1 MFKSNSARKLLVFIN
16 KKAPVLVAKARY
28 KKTFGQSL
36 NLKNP
41 KNLNEKILWLS
52 LYSDITEWSRLA
64 DKYSVREYVKE
75 KGLSDILIPMYGVWD
90 SISEIDWDSLPQSF
104 VMKTTN
110 GSGTNLIVKDK
121 NAMDRRD
128 SLTQVDKW
136 LHQHTGVTTT
146 EFHYKDIKP
155 RVIAEE
161 LLLNPSD
168 IASFST
174 TLIDYKVW
182 CFNGKAQ
189 YVWACS
195 NRVGISTEV
204 AMFDRDWNYHPEMSV
219 FTEHYKEQSNLVPKP
234 KNLLRMLEIA
244 EILSKGFPVVR
255 VDLYNLDGKI
265 YFGEMT
271 FTSLGGQMD
280 FYTQDALLK
289 MGNMVDISNVSVVRN
304 K

>member
-1 MFKSNSARKLLVFIN
+1 M
-16 KKAPVLVAKARY
+16 VAKARY
-28 KKTFGQSL
+28 KKTFGRFPDF
-36 NLKNP
+36 NHP

-52 LYSDITEWSRLA
+52 LHSDISQWTRLA

-75 KGLSDILIPMYGVWD
+75 KGLEDTLVQLYGVWEKAED
-90 SISEIDWDSLPQSF
+90 IEWSKLPESF
-104 VMKTTN
+104 VLKTTN
-110 GSGTNLIVKDK
+110 GSGTNIIVNDK
-121 NAMDRRD
+121 KQLGINQA
-128 SLTQVDKW
+128 TVTIDKW
-136 LHQHTGVTTT
+136 LHTQIARTTT
-146 EFHYKDIKP
+146 EFHYKNIKP
-155 RVIAEE
+155 LVIAEE
-161 LLLNPSD
+161 FLRNPAD
-168 IASFST
+168 IEAFSS

-289 MGNMVDISNVSVVRN
+289 MGNMVDISNVSIVRN

>member
-1 MFKSNSARKLLVFIN
+1 MFKSKPSRQLIIFANRV
-16 KKAPVLVAKARY
+16 APVMVAKARY
-28 KKTFGQSL
+28 KKTFGQYPDF
-36 NLKNP
+36 KHP

-52 LYSDITEWSRLA
+52 LHSDISQWTRLA

-75 KGLSDILIPMYGVWD
+75 KGLEDTLVHLYGVWEKAED
-90 SISEIDWDSLPQSF
+90 IEWGKLPESF
-104 VMKTTN
+104 VLKTTN
-110 GSGTNLIVKDK
+110 GSGTNIVVTDK
-121 NAMDRRD
+121 KQLDI
-128 SLTQVDKW
+128 TQATATIDKW
-136 LHQHTGVTTT
+136 LHTQIARTTT

-161 LLLNPSD
+161 FLRNPAD
-168 IASFST
+168 IEAFSS
-174 TLIDYKVW
+174 TLIDFKVW

-204 AMFDRDWNYHPEMSV
+204 ALFDRDWNYLPEMSV
-219 FTEHYKEQSNLVPKP
+219 FTEHYKEQKHLVPRP
-234 KNLLRMLEIA
+234 QNLEKMLQVA
-244 EILSKGFPVVR
+244 EQLAGELPIVR
-255 VDLYNLDGKI
+255 VDLYNLNGRI

-289 MGNMVDISNVSVVRN
+289 MGEMVDITNAKRIRN
-304 K
+304 